1 MSGTIKTHGH
11 DGPCQGTASSGP
23 TRPRPGP
30 FEREVAARLLR
41 ERRAC
46 VTGQAE
52 RKDHESLDQGEDDLA
67 DLDLPPFPGHRTS
80 YATPTTWQAPMQVAA
95 ALCFARTVD
104 AVPGLA
110 DAFWTGTP
118 RVVLEIE
125 EPLAF
130 AAVRRLW
137 AGLLFEDGGRIEA
150 ITRSLSP
157 VEAGAADVL
166 LLTASESIKPRE
178 QDEAEL
184 AFLQALQVARPI
196 LVLATD
202 ARTCL
207 PAVALRAADHRLS
220 LAPLDLSI
228 VLTTI
233 YIVTGRRCRAADRAR
248 LESVNATPTDLAI
261 AIRADRRPAACVAEM
276 VRLAG
281 RDTARTGLGRD
292 LSLDQLHGMKPAVDW
307 ARSTLQDLMAWRAG
321 APWQTVSSGAVITGP
336 PGCGKTLLAAV
347 MAGEA
352 GLHFIPTSLA
362 RWQSEDQAHLGS
374 TLRAMRRTFEEARLR
389 ATGNGRRGSL
399 ILLDECDSFPNR
411 AQVVHD
417 HRDYVVEVVNSV
429 LEHLDGAI
437 SREGVIVI
445 GTTNDARRCDPAL
458 LRPGRLGTL
467 IEIGYPDLDERLQML
482 RVRLG
487 EELPDADL
495 RPVARLTERTT
506 GAEIEQLVADAR
518 RLARRAGRTLEMA
531 DLLVVAGRGDADMP
545 AEIQNRIA
553 IHEAGHAVVNV
564 LELGPEGLVVALQTR
579 GSAAGWVEQI
589 GAGRTAGT
597 RADIETRIRI
607 LLAGRAAEE
616 VALGGVSA
624 GARQDLVSATSLAAN
639 LIGSWGL
646 GQRRLLSLGYDQ
658 AADILTE
665 PALQEEAEAL
675 LEQLYDQTVALV
687 RDHEAALMRVAK
699 RLLAERR
706 LDGLAVAEMLKASRI
721 RGTRS
726 RKSGS
731 VSGEAAAE
739 NTTEG
744 WA

>member
-1 MSGTIKTHGH
+1 MTGTIKLHGH
-11 DGPCQGTASSGP
+11 DGPNQGTAQTGP

-30 FEREVAARLLR
+30 FEREVTARLLR
-41 ERRAC
+41 ERRAS
-46 VTGQAE
+46 VTGQPE
-52 RKDHESLDQGEDDLA
+52 RKDHEPLVEGEVDLA
-67 DLDLPPFPGHRTS
+67 DLDLPPFTGERTS
-80 YATPTTWQAPMQVAA
+80 YALPPTWQAPMQVAA

-110 DAFWTGTP
+110 DAFWTGAP
-118 RVVLEIE
+118 RVILEIG

-130 AAVRRLW
+130 AAIRRLW
-137 AGLLFEDGGRIEA
+137 AGLLFEDGARIET

-166 LLTASESIKPRE
+166 LLAASESIKPRE
-178 QDEAEL
+178 RDEAQL
-184 AFLQALQVARPI
+184 TFLQALQVARPI
-196 LVLATD
+196 LALATD

-220 LAPLDLSI
+220 LAPLDHEI

-233 YIVTGRRCRAADRAR
+233 HIVTGRRCRRADRAR
-248 LESVNATPTDLAI
+248 LEPIVPTPTDLAI
-261 AIRADRRPAACVAEM
+261 AIRSDRRPAACVAEM

-281 RDTARTGLGRD
+281 RDTERSGLGRD

-347 MAGEA
+347 MAAEGD
-352 GLHFIPTSLA
+352 LHFIPTSLA

-374 TLRAMRRTFEEARLR
+374 TLRAMRRTFEEARQR

-429 LEHLDGAI
+429 LEHLDGAT

-482 RVRLG
+482 RMRLG
-487 EELPDADL
+487 EDLPDADL

-518 RLARRAGRTLEMA
+518 RLARRAGRDLEMA
-531 DLLVVAGRGDADMP
+531 DLIVVAGRGDADMP

-564 LELGPEGLVVALQTR
+564 FELGPEGLVVALQTR
-579 GSAAGWVEQI
+579 GNAAGWVEHI
-589 GAGRTAGT
+589 GAGHTAGT

-616 VALGGVSA
+616 VVLGGVSA

-665 PALQEEAEAL
+665 PALQKEAEAL
-675 LEQLYDQTVALV
+675 LEQLYDETVALV

-706 LDGLAVAEMLKASRI
+706 LDGVAVAEMLTPSRI
-721 RGTRS
+721 RGARS
-726 RKSGS
+726 RKSGTI
-731 VSGEAAAE
+731 SGEAAAE
-739 NTTEG
+739 SKKEG